1 MRRLLP
7 EPAADIELD
16 ELLAELR
23 PWENAPEDRPYVLTN
38 FALTLDGRATIA
50 GRSGPIAGPADTS
63 LLVGL
68 RTRVH
73 AVMIGAETLR
83 AERYGRIIRSQA
95 KRERRERLGL
105 PHDPLAV
112 IVGSMDLPWDA
123 PLFTEGGRVL
133 IFTTDDAE
141 RPPTKSS
148 VRVVRH
154 EGERV
159 DLRAALEYLRHERG
173 VTSLLCEGGP
183 HLHGELIAAGLVDE
197 LFITRAPKIAGGEG
211 PGLVADIDEHPLD
224 AELVWLLHDPETD
237 DLFGRYRLAGS

>member
-1 MRRLLP
+1 MRSPKVRSIQVQPNTRGKVAFLQLDCPVLP
-7 EPAADIELD
+7 KVVFRFPSSGKGDTREVSVPAFEIVAPLPAAAAKLGT
-16 ELLAELR
+16 
-23 PWENAPEDRPYVLTN
+23 V
-38 FALTLDGRATIA
+38 
-50 GRSGPIAGPADTS
+50 
-63 LLVGL
+63 
-68 RTRVH
+68 
-73 AVMIGAETLR
+73 R

-154 EGERV
+154 EGDRV
-159 DLRAALEYLRHERG
+159 DLRAALEHLRRERG

-183 HLHGELIAAGLVDE
+183 HLHGELLAAGLVDE

-211 PGLVADIDEHPLD
+211 PGLVAGIDESPID
-224 AELVWLLHDPETD
+224 AELVWLLHDPQTG
-237 DLFGRYRLAGS
+237 DLFGRYRVAR